1 MGNYEKAEGI
11 LDKYSKGKLS
21 AREVQK
27 ELKSFGYKADLRG
40 KSNTIP
46 VYPIDGGDG
55 FDVELAKGGAMLK
68 KQMELFERVEGAFD
82 EGGLMD
88 EGGTVDPISGNDVP
102 IGSTQEEVRDDIPA
116 QLSEGEF
123 VFPADVVR
131 YYGLETLMKMRQEAK
146 QGLKL
151 MEAMGQM
158 GNSEEA
164 TIPDDIPFDINDL
177 DMEDDG
183 VLEYAQGGVVQA
195 QQGTYV
201 PPFVPTPDNQY
212 GIAGYQTSQFAPRL
226 IDQPVYGGPYV
237 PPPPIDAPMP
247 PIQPPTTPPATTP
260 TPVYQV
266 PTFTQFTGL
275 AQPEPGGYDE
285 MRTYVN
291 DAGMEMQIP
300 FKNGS
305 PIYPIPEGYKVK
317 GEVETAKTTPTTGSG
332 VTTTTQFDNDDGPEY
347 KKMSDFE
354 RERRD
359 IQSSDAFKSMYDD
372 VDKRGSLTKAKDFGQ
387 DLYKSVLGSRDE
399 ERAGYE
405 RLSEDLTDYLQQFP
419 TDQRERAAQ
428 EFKAAFAEG
437 KQGRTD
443 GTLAEIVDM
452 TTPEAREKL
461 KESGILTTSPDQVRN
476 VTVESTTVL
485 GSTKGVQQYAK
496 DNNISIERVKELM
509 QADPKLA
516 QSIEQMGELKKQG
529 ADIQQDNKPKRAE
542 VKASEVTTR
551 GFTKEDKI
559 KYSGSISRQRN
570 EDPDYDPYE
579 DNEIVYSSEVYDPA
593 TGRTETINYNS
604 NGIGKNSRGQ
614 TTFSSGYLTTD
625 SKGRVTSSAIPGS
638 QEYKDRRDTRNQAK
652 NAGIDTAGKT
662 TGQIQKELKDKRDA
676 DARAAQEA
684 ASRRSP
690 SGGGGGGNSG
700 QNSDGGVQSG
710 YSADYGGSVGYQDPS
725 GEAMVAKGGLIK
737 KANLAQQMKQSGL
750 ASKK

>member
-1 MGNYEKAEGI
+1 
-11 LDKYSKGKLS
+11 
-21 AREVQK
+21 
-27 ELKSFGYKADLRG
+27 
-40 KSNTIP
+40 
-46 VYPIDGGDG
+46 
-55 FDVELAKGGAMLK
+55 
-68 KQMELFERVEGAFD
+68 MELFERVEGAFD

-88 EGGTVDPISGNDVP
+88 EGGTVDPVSGNDVP

-183 VLEYAQGGVVQA
+183 VLQYAQGGVVQA

-201 PPFVPTPDNQY
+201 PPFIPTPDNQY

-226 IDQPVYGGPYV
+226 IDQPVYGGPV
-237 PPPPIDAPMP
+237 PPIDAPYP
-247 PIQPPTTPPATTP
+247 PIKIPEIPGTPPTTTP

-305 PIYPIPEGYKVK
+305 PIYPIPEGYKLK
-317 GEVETAKTTPTTGSG
+317 GEAVETAKTTTTTTGSG
-332 VTTTTQFDNDDGPEY
+332 VGLTTQSDNDDGPEY

-354 RERRD
+354 KERRD
-359 IQSSDAFKSMYDD
+359 IQSSDAFKSFYDK
-372 VDKRGSLTKAKDFGQ
+372 VDTRGTLTKAKDFGQ
-387 DLYKSVLGSRDE
+387 DLYKSVLGGRDE
-399 ERAGYE
+399 ERAGFE
-405 RLSEDLTDYLQQFP
+405 RFYEDLTDYVQQFP
-419 TDQRERAAQ
+419 ADQREAAIK
-428 EFKAAFAEG
+428 EAESMFELG

-443 GTLAEIVDM
+443 GTLAEREDR
-452 TTPEAREKL
+452 TTPEARARM
-461 KESGILTTSPDQVRN
+461 KELGILTTSPDQVRN

-485 GSTKGVQQYAK
+485 GATKGVQQYAK
-496 DNNISIERVKELM
+496 DNNISVERVRELM
-509 QADPKLA
+509 QADPEFA
-516 QSIEQMGELKKQG
+516 QGINQMGELKKEG

-551 GFTKEDKI
+551 GLTNQEKLE
-559 KYSGSISRQRN
+559 YSGSISRQRN

-579 DNEIVYSSEVYDPA
+579 DDEIVYSSEVYDPA

-725 GEAMVAKGGLIK
+725 GAAMVAKGGLIK
-737 KANLAQQMKQSGL
+737 KAKLAQQMKQSGL

>member
-1 MGNYEKAEGI
+1 
-11 LDKYSKGKLS
+11 
-21 AREVQK
+21 
-27 ELKSFGYKADLRG
+27 
-40 KSNTIP
+40 
-46 VYPIDGGDG
+46 
-55 FDVELAKGGAMLK
+55 
-68 KQMELFERVEGAFD
+68 MELFERVEGAFD

-177 DMEDDG
+177 DIEDDG

-201 PPFVPTPDNQY
+201 PPFIPTPDNQY
-212 GIAGYQTSQFAPRL
+212 GIAGFQTSQFAPRL
-226 IDQPVYGGPYV
+226 IDQPVYGGPV
-237 PPPPIDAPMP
+237 PMPQPPIDAPLP
-247 PIQPPTTPPATTP
+247 PIGIPGVPPPPTTTP

-291 DAGMEMQIP
+291 DAGMEIQIP
-300 FKNGS
+300 FKNGN
-305 PIYPIPEGYKVK
+305 PIYPIPEGYKLK
-317 GEVETAKTTPTTGSG
+317 GEAVETAKTTTTTTGSE
-332 VTTTTQFDNDDGPEY
+332 VTTQFDNDDGPEFTR
-347 KKMSDFE
+347 MSDFE

-372 VDKRGSLTKAKDFGQ
+372 VDKRGTLTKAKDFGQ
-387 DLYKSVLGSRDE
+387 DLYKSVLGGRDE
-399 ERAGYE
+399 ERAGFQ
-405 RLSEDLTDYLQQFP
+405 RLEEDLTDYLQQFP
-419 TDQRERAAQ
+419 ADQRERAAQ

-443 GTLAEIVDM
+443 GTLAEVVDM

-485 GSTKGVQQYAK
+485 GTTKGVQQYAK
-496 DNNISIERVKELM
+496 DNNISVERVRELM
-509 QADPKLA
+509 QADPEFA
-516 QSIEQMGELKKQG
+516 QGINQMGELKKEG

-579 DNEIVYSSEVYDPA
+579 DNEIVYSSEVYDSA
-593 TGRTETINYNS
+593 TGRTETISYNS
-604 NGIGKNSRGQ
+604 NGIGTNSRGQ
-614 TTFSSGYLTTD
+614 TVFSSGYLTTD
-625 SKGRVTSSAIPGS
+625 AKGKVTSSAIPGS

-652 NAGIDTAGKT
+652 AAGIDTAGKT

-676 DARAAQEA
+676 DARAAQQA
-684 ASRRSP
+684 ASRASP
-690 SGGGGGGNSG
+690 SSPSSPDGDSGDSGSGGMGIGDAGQGGPGG
-700 QNSDGGVQSG
+700 
-710 YSADYGGSVGYQDPS
+710 YGSSYEGIFN
-725 GEAMVAKGGLIK
+725 KGG
-737 KANLAQQMKQSGL
+737 LAQQMKQSGL